1 MRLPLRCGTPSVS
14 APTASMS
21 CHGWRRVEGAGSVE
35 ARRGEENRRPHA
47 GGSAAARELPNM
59 RPKFGGLTNSRLRI
73 AIDEV
78 L

>member
-21 CHGWRRVEGAGSVE
+21 CHGWRRVEGAGSVS
-35 ARRGEENRRPHA
+35 PHA

-59 RPKFGGLTNSRLRI
+59 RPKFGGGKGLTNAR
-73 AIDEV
+73 
-78 L
+78 